1 MKAEDY
7 FVEGDLSDLKDAYHK
22 RFVYEL
28 LSGNFYVKVLE
39 DEKDCITYLLTIK
52 TRYSNEEFKY
62 YVYKDS
68 GNIHNALWSH
78 NKFIKRDGEELLKII
93 HNKAL
98 EVIENDKIE
107 YLKYEIKSEIRLVE
121 RDLDKRIE
129 KVNKLKEELNK
140 LIK

>member
-7 FVEGDLSDLKDAYHK
+7 FVEGNLSDLKDAYHK

-28 LSGNFYVKVLE
+28 LSGNFYVNVIE
-39 DEKDCITYLLTIK
+39 DENDYLTYLLTIK

-62 YVYKDS
+62 HVYKNS
-68 GNIHNALWSH
+68 GNIHNAFWSY
-78 NKFIKRDGEELLKII
+78 NKFIKRDDSELLKAIN
-93 HNKAL
+93 NKAL
-98 EVIENDKIE
+98 EVIESNKIE
-107 YLKYEIKSEIRLVE
+107 YLKYEIKSEIRLAE